1 MMRGPIIIAVM
12 LISELATAA
21 EMATPADLPATLVAR
36 QVLDADARVANAR
49 AALNAARIEG
59 EITALGPHEFQVRA
73 TRQQRKIS
81 NGPGYAEWSA
91 ALERPIRWPGKAAL
105 DQKLGE
111 LTVAEAEARYGDAL
125 HQASRDLLNLWMD
138 SVGAIHANEI
148 IAAQRGS
155 AQENLAAVEKRFRAG
170 DAAQLDVNLA
180 QAELA
185 ELARASSEHA
195 TQAAA
200 ARARL
205 QGRFPV
211 IAPERL
217 QLSEPQALSGD
228 ITFWQQAIVLH
239 SHELRIPEAQ
249 LARAQ
254 AAAERARAER
264 TPDPTVGAYFAS
276 EVGGDEKII
285 GASVSIPLPSRR
297 RMLQTDQALAAV
309 AAARF
314 ELNAQRRSL
323 ETEIAANVNVARGS
337 YETWVAANQA
347 AGASNE
353 NVRLIQ
359 RAYQLGES
367 DLQAVLQ
374 ARRLALA
381 AALTAHQARV
391 AALRA
396 YYLLLVDA
404 HMIWDME
411 ASDH

>member
-1 MMRGPIIIAVM
+1 MMRAPIIIAVM
-12 LISELATAA
+12 LVAQSATAA
-21 EMATPADLPATLVAR
+21 EIATPADLPTTPVAR
-36 QVLDADARVANAR
+36 RVLDADARVANAR

-59 EITALGPHEFQVRA
+59 EIMALGPHEFQARA
-73 TRQQRKIS
+73 TRQQRKIT
-81 NGPGYAEWSA
+81 NGPDYAEWSA
-91 ALERPIRWPGKAAL
+91 ALERPIRWPGKAGL

-111 LTVAEAEARYGDAL
+111 LAVAEAEARYGDAL

-138 SVGAIHANEI
+138 STGASYANEV

-170 DAAQLDVNLA
+170 DAAKLDVNLA

-185 ELARASSEHA
+185 ELARASSELA

-200 ARARL
+200 ARTRL
-205 QGRFPV
+205 QGRFPAV
-211 IAPERL
+211 APERL
-217 QLSEPQALSGD
+217 QLTEPQALKGD
-228 ITFWQQAIVLH
+228 TAFWQRATFMH
-239 SHELRIPEAQ
+239 SHELRIPEVQ

-254 AAAERARAER
+254 ATAERARAER
-264 TPDPTVGAYFAS
+264 IPDPTVGAYFAS
-276 EVGGDEKII
+276 EIGGNEKII
-285 GASVSIPLPSRR
+285 GASVSIPLPGKRR
-297 RMLQTDQALAAV
+297 VLLSDQAIARV
-309 AAARF
+309 DTARF
-314 ELNAQRRSL
+314 ELDAQRRAL
-323 ETEIAANVNVARGS
+323 ETEIAANVNLARGS
-337 YETWVAANQA
+337 YETWLAANQA
-347 AGASNE
+347 ASASNE

-359 RAYQLGES
+359 RSYQLGES

-404 HMIWDME
+404 HMTWDME

>member
-1 MMRGPIIIAVM
+1 MMRTPIIIAVM
-12 LISELATAA
+12 LVTQSTTAA
-21 EMATPADLPATLVAR
+21 EIATPADLPATPIAR

-59 EITALGPHEFQVRA
+59 EVTALGAHEFQARA
-73 TRQQRKIS
+73 ARQQRKIS
-81 NGPGYAEWSA
+81 NGPDYAEWTAS
-91 ALERPIRWPGKAAL
+91 LERPIRWPGKAAL

-111 LTVAEAEARYGDAL
+111 FTVAEAEARYGDAL

-138 SVGAIHANEI
+138 SIGAISANDI
-148 IAAQRGS
+148 IVAQRGS

-170 DAAQLDVNLA
+170 DAAKLDVNLA

-185 ELARASSEHA
+185 DLARAASEHA
-195 TQAAA
+195 TQGAAA
-200 ARARL
+200 KARL
-205 QGRFPV
+205 QGRFPS
-211 IAPERL
+211 ITPERPK
-217 QLSEPQALSGD
+217 LSQPQPLNGD
-228 ITFWQQAIVLH
+228 TAFWQQATFMH

-264 TPDPTVGAYFAS
+264 MPDPTVGAYFVS
-276 EVGGDEKII
+276 EIGGKEKIV
-285 GASVSIPLPSRR
+285 GASVSIPLPGK
-297 RMLQTDQALAAV
+297 
-309 AAARF
+309 
-314 ELNAQRRSL
+314 RRSLLAHQAFATVETARLELDAKRRAL
-323 ETEIAANVNVARGS
+323 ETEIAANVSLARGS

-347 AGASNE
+347 ASASNE

-359 RAYQLGES
+359 RAYQLGEA

-391 AALRA
+391 TALRA

>member
-1 MMRGPIIIAVM
+1 MIRAPIIIAVM
-12 LISELATAA
+12 LVAQSATAA
-21 EMATPADLPATLVAR
+21 EIATPADLPATPIAR

-59 EITALGPHEFQVRA
+59 EITALGPHEFQARA

-81 NGPGYAEWSA
+81 NGPDYAEWSA

-105 DQKLGE
+105 DQRLGE

-138 SVGAIHANEI
+138 SIGASNANEV

-170 DAAQLDVNLA
+170 DAAKLDVNLA

-185 ELARASSEHA
+185 ELARASSELA

-200 ARARL
+200 ARTRL
-205 QGRFPV
+205 QGRFPS
-211 IAPERL
+211 ITPERL
-217 QLSEPQALSGD
+217 QLSEPQAMSGD
-228 ITFWQQAIVLH
+228 TAFWQRATLMH
-239 SHELRIPEAQ
+239 SHELRIPEVQ

-254 AAAERARAER
+254 ATAERARAER
-264 TPDPTVGAYFAS
+264 IPDPTVGAYFAS
-276 EVGGDEKII
+276 EIGGNEKIV
-285 GASVSIPLPSRR
+285 GASVSIPLPGKRR
-297 RMLQTDQALAAV
+297 VLLSDQAIAQV
-309 AAARF
+309 ETARF
-314 ELNAQRRSL
+314 ELDVQRRAL
-323 ETEIAANVNVARGS
+323 ETEIAANVNLARGS
-337 YETWVAANQA
+337 YETWLAANQA
-347 AGASNE
+347 ASASNE

-391 AALRA
+391 GALRA